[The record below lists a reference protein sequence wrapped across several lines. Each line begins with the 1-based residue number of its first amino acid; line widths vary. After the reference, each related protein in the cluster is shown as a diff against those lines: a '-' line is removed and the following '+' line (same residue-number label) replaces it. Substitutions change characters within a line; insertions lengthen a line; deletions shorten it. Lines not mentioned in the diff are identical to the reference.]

1 MPYKLRTRRKE
12 IVMMDPKNEK
22 PFIIGLTIGVG
33 ISMTLVLIWVFLTFG
48 IDPNHTFFSF
58 F

>member
-1 MPYKLRTRRKE
+1 
-12 IVMMDPKNEK
+12 MMDPKNEK

-33 ISMTLVLIWVFLTFG
+33 ISMALVLIWAFLTFG
-48 IDPNHTFFSF
+48 IDPNHVYFSF